1 MDSSRG
7 VKTLNEESMLIIIL
21 AFLFL
26 LFASMN
32 VKYGH
37 CLLQKIM
44 IWMLWLEI

>member
-7 VKTLNEESMLIIIL
+7 VKTLNEGVHAYYYIS
-21 AFLFL
+21 FLFL

-37 CLLQKIM
+37 CFVAENNDM
-44 IWMLWLEI
+44 DVVA

>member
-37 CLLQKIM
+37 CFVAGNNDM
-44 IWMLWLEI
+44 DVVA